1 MNDETKPDQRESTW
15 IAAHLATAKH
25 LAADAVGK
33 LRVDDPEA
41 FAMVNAAARAGAAF
55 RVTTAF
61 SPAGLCEVDV
71 ALVMPD
77 GEPVRIAH
85 VEFDGPEA
93 MH

>member
-1 MNDETKPDQRESTW
+1 MSTDSTR
-15 IAAHLATAKH
+15 IAAHLATAKQ

-33 LRVDDPEA
+33 LRTDDPEA
-41 FAMVNAAARAGAAF
+41 FAMVNAAAQSGAAF
-55 RVTTAF
+55 RVTAAF
-61 SPAGLCEVDV
+61 SVAGLCEVDV

-85 VEFDGPEA
+85 AEFDGPEA

>member
-1 MNDETKPDQRESTW
+1 MHESTERGH
-15 IAAHLATAKH
+15 IAAHLATAKR

-33 LRVDDPEA
+33 LRTDDPEA

-93 MH
+93 VH